1 MPTEC
6 FEMSSGKFRSIHM
19 DGLELLP
26 KMRRSNQLNSRAG
39 MRGPPWT
46 PGTQMW
52 SPVRCLLVLV
62 IPYTQG

>member
-39 MRGPPWT
+39 MGVLHGPQAP
-46 PGTQMW
+46 
-52 SPVRCLLVLV
+52 RCGHL
-62 IPYTQG
+62 